1 MKYTGRI
8 FTITILTIVESMFC
22 VYDYNKLGY
31 INIITRIAIPVLFLI
46 AWFLGKSFDKVQF
59 YSKEISKSKEDLQQI
74 FDSVD
79 AAIWSLDVCKNTLLV
94 SLDIEKI
101 YGISR
106 KNFMKN
112 PNCYHKVI
120 HSDDLEL
127 VKTYEKNLLLGKH
140 SEVVYRVITLE
151 SEVKWVK
158 NQGTPILDNYGKTVK
173 VHGVVFDITEQK
185 LSEEK
190 YKKLES
196 SYRHIID
203 ISPIGIAIHRD
214 KKLIYINPA
223 AGKLLGVN
231 NLKKIISK
239 SLLDFIHPEFHE
251 IAVSALS
258 KLKKGETST
267 ILKEYK
273 LLRCNGT
280 TINTEMMSIKIN
292 YFGRPATLSMA
303 IDITERKKTEEKFK
317 NLAFY
322 DSLTGLPNRNM
333 LKHYYKKLL
342 NNSKDNN
349 LNLCVMFLD
358 LDRFKIVNDTLGHD
372 FGDKVLQQYSKRLAK
387 SIPESNM
394 ICRYG
399 GDEFIILLTDGDK
412 IQAELVAQ
420 LIIQEFSYPLII
432 NEHTVYLSPSIGIS
446 LYPKDGED
454 LETLIKY
461 ADTAMFI
468 AKEKG
473 RNNFQFYNCNQT
485 KDVSKKMHL
494 GNELRV
500 ALENNQFTLHYQ
512 PQFDLNTGEIVGV
525 EALIRWQHPELGLIP
540 PSEFIPVAEETGL
553 IIPIGKWILK
563 TACKQNKIWQ
573 ESGLPSIYIAV
584 NVSVYQFQDKNFLKI
599 IEEVLKET
607 ELDPQYL
614 DLEMTESIMQN
625 IEQLTIVLNKL
636 KNIGVKLSLDDFGT
650 GYSSLN
656 VLRHLPIDTL
666 KIDKS
671 FVDDI
676 MEDLNTAPIV
686 KTIID
691 MGTNL
696 NLNIIAEGIENEK
709 QLDFLKENSCD
720 FGQGYF
726 FSRPL
731 SADNVIKILESC
743 NYNIKIKD

>member
-8 FTITILTIVESMFC
+8 FIIIILTIMESIYI
-22 VYDYNKLGY
+22 VYYYNKLGY
-31 INIITRIAIPVLFLI
+31 IDRIEKITIPVLFFI

-79 AAIWSLDVCKNTLLV
+79 AAIWSLDVCNNTLLISV
-94 SLDIEKI
+94 DIEKI

-106 KNFMKN
+106 QNFIKN
-112 PNCYHKVI
+112 PNCYHKVV
-120 HSDDLEL
+120 HSDDLES
-127 VKTYEKNLLLGKH
+127 VKIYEQNLLLGKR

-151 SEVKWVK
+151 GEVRWVK
-158 NQGTPILDNYGKTVK
+158 NQGTPILDDSGKTVK

-203 ISPIGIAIHRD
+203 ISPIGIGIYRD
-214 KKLIYINPA
+214 EKLIYMNPA
-223 AGKLLGVN
+223 GAKLVGIN
-231 NLKKIISK
+231 DSQKIFGK

-251 IAVSALS
+251 TAIGALS

-267 ILKEYK
+267 TLKEYK
-273 LLRCNGT
+273 LLRCDGT
-280 TINTEMMSIKIN
+280 TLNTEMMSIKIN
-292 YFGRPATLSMA
+292 YFGRPAILSMA

-317 NLAFY
+317 NLAYY

-333 LKHYYKKLL
+333 LNHYFNKLL
-342 NNSKDNN
+342 NKSMGQQQN
-349 LNLCVMFLD
+349 LSVMFLD
-358 LDRFKIVNDTLGHD
+358 LDRFKIINDTLGHA
-372 FGDKVLQQYSKRLAK
+372 FGDKILQQYSERLK
-387 SIPESNM
+387 KCIPENNM
-394 ICRYG
+394 LCRYG
-399 GDEFIILLTDGDK
+399 GDEFIILLKDGDRL
-412 IQAELVAQ
+412 QAERAAQ
-420 LIIQEFSYPLII
+420 LIIDEFSHPIII
-432 NEHTVYLSPSIGIS
+432 NDHTVYLSPSIGIS

-473 RNNFQFYNCNQT
+473 RNNFQFYNYNQT
-485 KDVSKKMHL
+485 KDVSQKMYL
-494 GNELRV
+494 ENQLRK
-500 ALENNQFTLHYQ
+500 ALENNEFILNYQ
-512 PQFDLNTGEIVGV
+512 PQFDLNTGKIVGV
-525 EALIRWQHPELGLIP
+525 EALIRWQHPKLGLIP
-540 PSEFIPVAEETGL
+540 PNQFIPVAEETGL
-553 IIPIGKWILK
+553 IVPIGKWVLK

-573 ESGLPSIYIAV
+573 EAGLSSIYVAV
-584 NVSVYQFQDKNFLKI
+584 NVSVYQFQDKDFLKTV
-599 IEEVLKET
+599 EEVLKDT

-614 DLEMTESIMQN
+614 ELEMTESIMQN

-636 KNIGVKLSLDDFGT
+636 KTIGVRLSLDDFGT

-656 VLRHLPIDTL
+656 ILRYLPIDTL

-676 MEDLNTAPIV
+676 MEDLNTAPII

-696 NLNIIAEGIENEK
+696 NLNIIAEGIENKK
-709 QLDFLKENSCD
+709 QLEFLKENGCD

-731 SADNVIKILESC
+731 PVDDVIKIL
-743 NYNIKIKD
+743 